1 MTVERQN
8 LMVGGR
14 RCSLFCPCLRPSV
27 SSPDTLVV
35 QLVSLHQQ
43 EDLQRE
49 VELLFS
55 ALGQLSAFHSP
66 LSPLFVAVPIADWEL
81 ELMPWAEPAV
91 SSRPEVG
98 SGAGETLL
106 FLTEELLPALSSLL
120 SSAAPVVLGGYSLAG
135 LFALWAACQ
144 TDRFAAVAAGSPSL
158 WAGDWPAYA
167 AHNPMMAKQVYLSLG
182 DREERSRNKT
192 FARVGDRIRFEHQR
206 LQQQLG
212 MENTTLVWE
221 QGGHFADPAAR
232 MARAFVWCLETMR
245 GER

>member
-192 FARVGDRIRFEHQR
+192 FARVGDRIRDEHQR

-232 MARAFVWCLETMR
+232 MARAFLWCLETMR

>member
-192 FARVGDRIRFEHQR
+192 FARVGDRIRDEHQR

>member
-144 TDRFAAVAAGSPSL
+144 TDRFAVVAAGSPSL

-192 FARVGDRIRFEHQR
+192 FARVGDRIRDEHQR